1 VRELRILVKTHEQK
15 LLDQEKLISDIQYQL
30 AEQRREISLLRD
42 HRSNSTNLPNI
53 SNISLGTSNIS
64 RASLGNAAGG
74 NSESGM
80 RNATDGLLMLNQTS
94 GTRTLTSRMQEADA
108 IRAWCNS
115 LPRAKVT
122 RWGGMISTPDADLQ
136 AQIRRSLADSGIP
149 TTGTSNGTS
158 QLVDDLMATAH
169 ERRWPPGLLTLET
182 RQMNRRQYEQYV
194 CRRVP
199 GRQAVVVMACD
210 NAHMSDDM
218 ICEPGL
224 VMIFAHGIE

>member
-1 VRELRILVKTHEQK
+1 MLSQ
-15 LLDQEKLISDIQYQL
+15 
-30 AEQRREISLLRD
+30 A
-42 HRSNSTNLPNI
+42 N
-53 SNISLGTSNIS
+53 
-64 RASLGNAAGG
+64 GG
-74 NSESGM
+74 
-80 RNATDGLLMLNQTS
+80 
-94 GTRTLTSRMQEADA
+94 RTLTSRMQDADA
-108 IRAWCNS
+108 VRSWCNS

-122 RWGGMISTPDADLQ
+122 RWGGMISTPDTDLQ

-149 TTGTSNGTS
+149 STNVNGQS
-158 QLVDDLMATAH
+158 QMLDDLMANAH

>member
-1 VRELRILVKTHEQK
+1 MRELRILVKTHEQK
-15 LLDQEKLISDIQYQL
+15 LSDQEKLISDIQYQL
-30 AEQRREISLLRD
+30 AEQRRELSLLRD
-42 HRSNSTNLPNI
+42 HRSNSI
-53 SNISLGTSNIS
+53 SSINVGTSNIS
-64 RASLGNAAGG
+64 RASLGNNGAGG

-80 RNATDGLLMLNQTS
+80 RNPTDGLLMLNQTQ
-94 GTRTLTSRMQEADA
+94 RTLTSRMQEADA

-122 RWGGMISTPDADLQ
+122 RWGGMISTPDTDLQ

-149 TTGTSNGTS
+149 TTNSNGTS

-199 GRQAVVVMACD
+199 QRQAVVVMACD